1 MCVWVDRRCKT
12 DLTVHL
18 HANLVSPLGGRQKRK
33 SDRTWVAEAGVDL
46 RVPCA
51 LIYSKPQLQATHLQ
65 YGVREEAWRTG
76 GRGGAEE
83 AGEEEDF
90 ELQLQLALRAAEE
103 AAIAEEDAV
112 LAAEEAELSAEE
124 AKYAAEQA
132 RLNAIAARQRLRQ
145 HSHEQLRQH
154 SHEQHAA
161 PGRRRLWSDL
171 VGDPE
176 VPSTVEI
183 PPRGLPPPALL
194 PLPTGKH
201 ALPMPLQRRGLPAP
215 TWKRLREAQR
225 ASVQWE
231 MDLSSDR
238 CELPPTGAALA
249 ATAAAAAAEAKVAA
263 AATTARTAEDDVLD
277 RELAALEAEE
287 AELDRLEALEAAL
300 EVTLEAAKTK
310 HWLLQHVPPPNVI
323 TNVTPLQ
330 LLLPPRPHATTQLQ
344 PHRPSLQPGA
354 PYMYV
359 PANPLLQA
367 QEPLPPLPPHPQIVV
382 GRPILGTTVVPPA
395 TATSKKWFRMRA
407 WFGGGDASMRNVV
420 NV

>member
-33 SDRTWVAEAGVDL
+33 SDWTTVSQKLEQTCVC
-46 RVPCA
+46 RVRSSPRP
-51 LIYSKPQLQATHLQ
+51 KPQLQATHLQ

-231 MDLSSDR
+231 MALSSDR

-310 HWLLQHVPPPNVI
+310 HWLLQHVPPPND
-323 TNVTPLQ
+323 TTAAASAVTAAWSAIHVRAREPAPAGPGAAAAPAASPSDRRRAADSRHNRGAAGHGDLEEVV
-330 LLLPPRPHATTQLQ
+330 PHACLVRWWGCIYAERGQRLNLRTS
-344 PHRPSLQPGA
+344 RVASS
-354 PYMYV
+354 PYPV
-359 PANPLLQA
+359 Q
-367 QEPLPPLPPHPQIVV
+367 
-382 GRPILGTTVVPPA
+382 
-395 TATSKKWFRMRA
+395 
-407 WFGGGDASMRNVV
+407 
-420 NV
+420 

>member
-1 MCVWVDRRCKT
+1 MLRGEARAYDEVATQRKRASEAQRGGCVCVWVDRRCKT

-51 LIYSKPQLQATHLQ
+51 LI

-231 MDLSSDR
+231 MALSSDR
-238 CELPPTGAALA
+238 WSGA
-249 ATAAAAAAEAKVAA
+249 
-263 AATTARTAEDDVLD
+263 
-277 RELAALEAEE
+277 
-287 AELDRLEALEAAL
+287 
-300 EVTLEAAKTK
+300 
-310 HWLLQHVPPPNVI
+310 
-323 TNVTPLQ
+323 
-330 LLLPPRPHATTQLQ
+330 
-344 PHRPSLQPGA
+344 SC
-354 PYMYV
+354 
-359 PANPLLQA
+359 
-367 QEPLPPLPPHPQIVV
+367 PQRV
-382 GRPILGTTVVPPA
+382 R
-395 TATSKKWFRMRA
+395 R
-407 WFGGGDASMRNVV
+407 
-420 NV
+420 

>member
-1 MCVWVDRRCKT
+1 MDH
-12 DLTVHL
+12 VHV
-18 HANLVSPLGGRQKRK
+18 ACEV
-33 SDRTWVAEAGVDL
+33 RTSFISSFWFV
-46 RVPCA
+46 RVTTNFGPSRPA
-51 LIYSKPQLQATHLQ
+51 RHRVFVPSTRPEPQLQPTNLQ
-65 YGVREEAWRTG
+65 HGVREEAWRTG

-90 ELQLQLALRAAEE
+90 ELQVQLQLALRAAEE

-145 HSHEQLRQH
+145 HSRVEQV
-154 SHEQHAA
+154 QHAT

-171 VGDPE
+171 VADPE

-194 PLPTGKH
+194 PPPTGEH
-201 ALPMPLQRRGLPAP
+201 ALLPVLLQRRGLPAP

-225 ASVQWE
+225 ISVQWE
-231 MDLSSDR
+231 MALSSDR
-238 CELPPTGAALA
+238 CELLPSAPAAALA
-249 ATAAAAAAEAKVAA
+249 AEAAEVAEAVTEAAA
-263 AATTARTAEDDVLD
+263 AATTATAEDDVLD

-300 EVTLEAAKTK
+300 VVTLETAKTK

-330 LLLPPRPHATTQLQ
+330 LVLPPRPHAMTQLEQPHLQ
-344 PHRPSLQPGA
+344 PHLQPLQPGA
-354 PYMYV
+354 SYMYV

-367 QEPLPPLPPHPQIVV
+367 QEPLPPLPPHPQVVV
-382 GRPILGTTVVPPA
+382 GRPILGTAMVPPG

-407 WFGGGDASMRNVV
+407 WFGGGDATRNVV

>member
-1 MCVWVDRRCKT
+1 MDH
-12 DLTVHL
+12 VHV
-18 HANLVSPLGGRQKRK
+18 ACEV
-33 SDRTWVAEAGVDL
+33 RTSFISSFSFVRVTNFGPSRPARHRVF
-46 RVPCA
+46 VPCTRPE
-51 LIYSKPQLQATHLQ
+51 PQLQPTNLQ
-65 YGVREEAWRTG
+65 HGVREEAWRTG

-90 ELQLQLALRAAEE
+90 ELQVQLQLALRAAEE

-145 HSHEQLRQH
+145 HSRVEQV
-154 SHEQHAA
+154 QHAT

-171 VGDPE
+171 VADPE

-194 PLPTGKH
+194 PPPTGEH
-201 ALPMPLQRRGLPAP
+201 ALLPVLLQRRGLPAP

-225 ASVQWE
+225 ISVQWE
-231 MDLSSDR
+231 MALSSDR
-238 CELPPTGAALA
+238 CELLPSAPAAALA
-249 ATAAAAAAEAKVAA
+249 AEAAEIAEAVTEAAA
-263 AATTARTAEDDVLD
+263 AATTATAEDDVLD

-300 EVTLEAAKTK
+300 VVTLETAKTK

-330 LLLPPRPHATTQLQ
+330 LVLPPRPHAMTQLEQPHLQ
-344 PHRPSLQPGA
+344 PHLQPLQPGA
-354 PYMYV
+354 SYMYV

-367 QEPLPPLPPHPQIVV
+367 QEPLPTLPPHPQVVV
-382 GRPILGTTVVPPA
+382 GRPILGTASMVPPG
-395 TATSKKWFRMRA
+395 TAASKKWFRMRA
-407 WFGGGDASMRNVV
+407 WFGGGDATRNVV

>member
-1 MCVWVDRRCKT
+1 MRNVFS
-12 DLTVHL
+12 L
-18 HANLVSPLGGRQKRK
+18 LGWGQNRGPREA
-33 SDRTWVAEAGVDL
+33 SGDPVAK
-46 RVPCA
+46 PCFCA
-51 LIYSKPQLQATHLQ
+51 RLPPREPQLQPTHLQ
-65 YGVREEAWRTG
+65 HGVREEDWRTG

-90 ELQLQLALRAAEE
+90 ELQVQLQLALRAAEE

-132 RLNAIAARQRLRQ
+132 RLNAIAARQRLHQ
-145 HSHEQLRQH
+145 HSREQV
-154 SHEQHAA
+154 HAT

-171 VGDPE
+171 VADPE

-183 PPRGLPPPALL
+183 PPRSLPPPALL
-194 PLPTGKH
+194 PPPTGKH
-201 ALPMPLQRRGLPAP
+201 ALLPMPLQGRGLPAP

-225 ASVQWE
+225 ISVQWE
-231 MDLSSDR
+231 MALSSDR
-238 CELPPTGAALA
+238 CELPPSNAPAAALA
-249 ATAAAAAAEAKVAA
+249 AEAAAVAEAVTEAAA
-263 AATTARTAEDDVLD
+263 AATTATAEDDVLD

-300 EVTLEAAKTK
+300 EVTLETAKTK
-310 HWLLQHVPPPNVI
+310 HWLLQHVPPTNVITNVI
-323 TNVTPLQ
+323 TNVTPLR
-330 LLLPPRPHATTQLQ
+330 LVLPPRPHAMTQLEQPHLQ
-344 PHRPSLQPGA
+344 PHLQPLQPGA
-354 PYMYV
+354 SYMYV

-367 QEPLPPLPPHPQIVV
+367 QEPLPPLPPHPQVVV
-382 GRPILGTTVVPPA
+382 GRPILGTAMVPPV

-407 WFGGGDASMRNVV
+407 WFGGGDATRNVV

>member
-1 MCVWVDRRCKT
+1 MPSTR
-12 DLTVHL
+12 
-18 HANLVSPLGGRQKRK
+18 P
-33 SDRTWVAEAGVDL
+33 E
-46 RVPCA
+46 
-51 LIYSKPQLQATHLQ
+51 PQLQPTNLQ
-65 YGVREEAWRTG
+65 HGVREEAWRTG

-90 ELQLQLALRAAEE
+90 ELQVQLQLALRAAEE

-145 HSHEQLRQH
+145 HSREQV
-154 SHEQHAA
+154 HAT

-171 VGDPE
+171 VADPE

-194 PLPTGKH
+194 PPPTGKH
-201 ALPMPLQRRGLPAP
+201 ALLPMPLQGRGLPAP

-225 ASVQWE
+225 ISVQWE
-231 MDLSSDR
+231 MALSSDR
-238 CELPPTGAALA
+238 CELPPSAPAAALA
-249 ATAAAAAAEAKVAA
+249 AEAAAVAEAVTEAAA
-263 AATTARTAEDDVLD
+263 AATTATAEDDVLD

-300 EVTLEAAKTK
+300 EVTLETAKTK

-330 LLLPPRPHATTQLQ
+330 LVLPPRPHAMTQLEQ
-344 PHRPSLQPGA
+344 PHLDLQPLQPGA
-354 PYMYV
+354 SYMYV

-367 QEPLPPLPPHPQIVV
+367 QEPLPPLPPHPQVVV
-382 GRPILGTTVVPPA
+382 GRPILGTAMVPPV

-407 WFGGGDASMRNVV
+407 WFGGGDATRNVV

>member
-1 MCVWVDRRCKT
+1 MWVDHSRWT
-12 DLTVHL
+12 TVTL
-18 HANLVSPLGGRQKRK
+18 HAKCERLFSSFSVPGPRNSVPARH
-33 SDRTWVAEAGVDL
+33 
-46 RVPCA
+46 RVFVP
-51 LIYSKPQLQATHLQ
+51 STRPEPQLQPTNLQ
-65 YGVREEAWRTG
+65 HGVREEAWRTG

-90 ELQLQLALRAAEE
+90 ELQVQLQLALRAAEE

-145 HSHEQLRQH
+145 HSRVEQV
-154 SHEQHAA
+154 QHAT
-161 PGRRRLWSDL
+161 PGRRRFWSDL
-171 VGDPE
+171 VADPE

-194 PLPTGKH
+194 PPPTGEH
-201 ALPMPLQRRGLPAP
+201 ALLPVLLQRRGLPAP

-225 ASVQWE
+225 ISVQWE
-231 MDLSSDR
+231 MALSSDR
-238 CELPPTGAALA
+238 CELLPSAPAAALA
-249 ATAAAAAAEAKVAA
+249 AETAEVAEAVTEAAA
-263 AATTARTAEDDVLD
+263 AATTATAEDDVLD

-300 EVTLEAAKTK
+300 VVTLETAKTK

-330 LLLPPRPHATTQLQ
+330 LVLPPRPHAMTQLEQPHLQ
-344 PHRPSLQPGA
+344 PHLQPLQPGA
-354 PYMYV
+354 SYMYV

-367 QEPLPPLPPHPQIVV
+367 QEPLPPLPPHPQVVV
-382 GRPILGTTVVPPA
+382 GRPILGTAMVPPG

-407 WFGGGDASMRNVV
+407 WFGGGDATRNVV